1 MFQMGNLFWL
11 VILWRVFARGL
22 LRDFGDRIGGMM
34 LLCLVIEP
42 VKENR
47 HVSEHKILSHIFAD
61 EIDIEQPM
69 NKMYSNM
76 SVIQNQY
83 TYERFLSEILPGVQK
98 TDKVF
103 LEHLPK
109 KWI

>member
-1 MFQMGNLFWL
+1 
-11 VILWRVFARGL
+11 
-22 LRDFGDRIGGMM
+22 M

-47 HVSEHKILSHIFAD
+47 HVSEHKILSHSFAD

>member
-1 MFQMGNLFWL
+1 
-11 VILWRVFARGL
+11 
-22 LRDFGDRIGGMM
+22 M
-34 LLCLVIEP
+34 LLCPVIEP

-47 HVSEHKILSHIFAD
+47 HVSEHKILSHSFAD

-83 TYERFLSEILPGVQK
+83 TYERFLSEILPFFLCLQILH
-98 TDKVF
+98 F
-103 LEHLPK
+103 LEK
-109 KWI
+109 KNQNLIYHP